1 MDAFITALIITAF
14 IMMGS
19 TLFVMIWEM
28 IDNKRSVRLEEET
41 YQQVITFLDNEEKT
55 NIETLINMATLS
67 YLNKGE

>member
-14 IMMGS
+14 IMMAS

-67 YLNKGE
+67 YLKGK